1 MIRSSVIYENRFKL
15 DIDKAFNLTNQWLRS
30 QHKAKIK
37 KSTPPSFIEA
47 KQGTM
52 MANTGHDPNW
62 KKRIRISL
70 YQIEQN
76 KILIRIEAMPL
87 ARNVFRIE
95 KLKQSWYNGLF
106 SHLFSILQTAQE
118 PEVKEEISKRES
130 VTKIKSKYCSNCG
143 KEIDKDAII
152 CPRCG
157 VDIISK

>member
-1 MIRSSVIYENRFKL
+1 MIRPSVIYENRFNL
-15 DIDKAFNLTNQWLRS
+15 DLNQAFNLTEQWLNS

-70 YQIEQN
+70 FKLEEN
-76 KILIRIEAMPL
+76 NILIRIEAMPL

-95 KLKQSWYNGLF
+95 KLKQSWYKGLF
-106 SHLFSILQTAQE
+106 NNLFTILQTAQE
-118 PEVKEEISKRES
+118 SKGKEEISNGDYTTKKRP
-130 VTKIKSKYCSNCG
+130 KYCSNCG

-157 VDIISK
+157 VDII